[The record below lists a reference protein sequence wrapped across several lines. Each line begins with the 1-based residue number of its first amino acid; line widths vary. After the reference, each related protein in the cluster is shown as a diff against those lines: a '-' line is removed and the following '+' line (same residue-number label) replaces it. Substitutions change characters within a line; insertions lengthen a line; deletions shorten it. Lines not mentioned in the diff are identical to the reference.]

1 MLANDGVVKNR
12 RSFLI
17 AAGAVGVTTAL
28 ARRSERSAA
37 LAASAK
43 KAPSDAARASA
54 AGLRRFDS
62 KLDAS
67 ELESIARGIDDAAQA
82 AAALRPKRRP
92 LRNSDEPVT
101 IFVVPIE

>member
-1 MLANDGVVKNR
+1 MKNR

-17 AAGAVGVTTAL
+17 AAGAAGVTAAL

-43 KAPSDAARASA
+43 APSAAAVSLA
-54 AGLRRFDS
+54 AGFRRIDP
-62 KLDAS
+62 KLAATD
-67 ELESIARGIDDAAQA
+67 LEAIARGIDDAAQA

-92 LRNSDEPVT
+92 LRNADEPVT
-101 IFVVPIE
+101 IFVVPLE